1 MSTWY
6 ELFDFRVTLYRMT
19 LTRSTVS
26 IIPTW
31 SLGPSRR
38 HRSSRVDSCLAPFEC
53 STDSGQSQDEGFVG

>member
-1 MSTWY
+1 MTTWHD
-6 ELFDFRVTLYRMT
+6 LFDFPITVYRMT

-31 SLGPSRR
+31 SLRPSRR
-38 HRSSRVDSCLAPFEC
+38 HRSSRVDSCLAPFER